1 MSRVIAICG
10 KPCSGKTVYA
20 QRLCTEQNAVLLSV
34 DEIMLAVFGQNV
46 GEKHDFYVQQ
56 VQKYLLKKS
65 LEIIRTGAPVILDW
79 GFWTK
84 QNRSST
90 KAFYEKQDV
99 AYELHYIAVSDSVRK
114 SYMDKRNSESQTN
127 QDEAYFI
134 DEGLLLKADSLFDAP
149 DASEITLLV
158 KV

>member
-34 DEIMLAVFGQNV
+34 DEIMLAVFGQNA
-46 GEKHDFYVQQ
+46 GEKHDFYERQ
-56 VQKYLLKKS
+56 VQRYLLKKS
-65 LEIIRTGAPVILDW
+65 LEIIRVGVPVILDW

-84 QNRSST
+84 QNRNST
-90 KAFYEKQDV
+90 KAFYDKQGI
-99 AYELHYIAVSDSVRK
+99 AYELHYIAVGDSARK
-114 SYMDKRNSESQTN
+114 LYIDKRNSELQTYK
-127 QDEAYFI
+127 DKAYFI
-134 DEGLLLKADSLFDAP
+134 DEGLLLKADSLFDIP
-149 DASEITLLV
+149 DASEVNLLV